1 MLEKIKRA
9 RKDYKYSDTKVVE
22 YWIEEIRE
30 GKVDIPGNYVWGAAV
45 LEIGNF
51 SIELNVTPLEEN
63 GEEIEAEYFICSYC
77 MDEIN
82 NSKDWHSLG
91 YLDYRKPKVNWF
103 AEDWRLQLEKDMANV
118 FVEFME
124 RNHLD
129 FDEVYTLERL
139 DKAFE

>member
-1 MLEKIKRA
+1 MLERIKKL

-30 GKVDIPGNYVWGAAV
+30 GKVDLTGDYVWGAAV

-51 SIELNVTPLEEN
+51 SIELNITPLEEN

-82 NSKDWHSLG
+82 NSKDWHSLE
-91 YLDYRKPKVNWF
+91 YLDYRKPKVDWF
-103 AEDWRLQLEKDMANV
+103 AEDWRFQLEKDMANA

-139 DKAFE
+139 DKPFE